1 MSRKLLNTLLATTFF
16 LGLAACGD
24 PSKEDI
30 IGKARDIKTRTELQ
44 AKLGKPDDIGKL
56 GPIEQW
62 TYKASNGEVVFVITG
77 DTVALQTSSSNAT
90 KP

>member
-1 MSRKLLNTLLATTFF
+1 MPRQLLTALFAAFF
-16 LGLAACGD
+16 LLGLAACGN

-30 IGKARDIKTRTELQ
+30 IGKTRDIKTRAELE

-56 GPIEQW
+56 GPLEQW
-62 TYKASNGEVVFVITG
+62 TYKASNGEVVFLITG
-77 DTVALQTSSSNAT
+77 DTVALQTTGSNPP